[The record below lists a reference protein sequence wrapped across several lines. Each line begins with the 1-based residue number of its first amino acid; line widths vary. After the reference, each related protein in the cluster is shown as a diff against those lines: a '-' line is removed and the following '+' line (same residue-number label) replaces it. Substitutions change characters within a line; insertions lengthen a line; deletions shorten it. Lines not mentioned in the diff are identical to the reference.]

1 MKQLICE
8 KNGKKSI
15 TRIVLIV
22 AVLMAIYSTIVLQ
35 DIAMVGTWLG
45 ISGLTKVANKSFE
58 K

>member
-8 KNGKKSI
+8 KSGKKSI
-15 TRIVLIV
+15 TRIVLII
-22 AVLMAIYSTIVLQ
+22 AVLMAIYSTIFLK
-35 DIAMVGTWLG
+35 DTTMVGTWLG

>member
-8 KNGKKSI
+8 KSGKKSI
-15 TRIVLIV
+15 TRIVLII
-22 AVLMAIYSTIVLQ
+22 AVLMAIYSTVILKNVT
-35 DIAMVGTWLG
+35 MVGTWLG

>member
-8 KNGKKSI
+8 KSGKKSI
-15 TRIVLIV
+15 TRIVLII
-22 AVLMAIYSTIVLQ
+22 AVLMAIYSTIFLKDVT
-35 DIAMVGTWLG
+35 MVGTWLG